1 MFHFA
6 LFRRS
11 LTATAQNRDFC
22 TNSKRKILISPASY
36 LRFINTLSSMH
47 ADSNTKLED
56 RKSRL
61 EKLIQKVQGIETQV
75 TRNTVKR
82 AGKQKQSFLFI
93 SQLQFVVQVTE
104 LRQDLKDVE
113 PKIEAIGESTV
124 KKRDKI
130 KELGETKSKMSDDF
144 GYQDEQLKELRT
156 EVEELKART
165 DSELNQLR
173 EDMQGVKKFIFL

>member
-1 MFHFA
+1 MLWKGQPNSCLKRSMRPDKLRRIYLRQEWAFMKRHCKFETTYERFSLFFSGEMLIHFA
-6 LFRRS
+6 SFSFRRS

-75 TRNTVKR
+75 TMNTVNW
-82 AGKQKQSFLFI
+82 AGKRRQLFSLHI
-93 SQLQFVVQVTE
+93 STPNL
-104 LRQDLKDVE
+104 LCR
-113 PKIEAIGESTV
+113 
-124 KKRDKI
+124 
-130 KELGETKSKMSDDF
+130 
-144 GYQDEQLKELRT
+144 
-156 EVEELKART
+156 
-165 DSELNQLR
+165 
-173 EDMQGVKKFIFL
+173 

>member
-1 MFHFA
+1 MNLFPGEMLIPFA

-11 LTATAQNRDFC
+11 LTATAINRDFC

-75 TRNTVKR
+75 TMNTYRSHSYYVR
-82 AGKQKQSFLFI
+82 SWEIIGQANEDSSFSLDI
-93 SQLQFVVQVTE
+93 STPNL
-104 LRQDLKDVE
+104 LCR
-113 PKIEAIGESTV
+113 
-124 KKRDKI
+124 
-130 KELGETKSKMSDDF
+130 
-144 GYQDEQLKELRT
+144 
-156 EVEELKART
+156 
-165 DSELNQLR
+165 
-173 EDMQGVKKFIFL
+173 

>member
-1 MFHFA
+1 M
-6 LFRRS
+6 
-11 LTATAQNRDFC
+11 
-22 TNSKRKILISPASY
+22 
-36 LRFINTLSSMH
+36 
-47 ADSNTKLED
+47 
-56 RKSRL
+56 
-61 EKLIQKVQGIETQV
+61 
-75 TRNTVKR
+75 
-82 AGKQKQSFLFI
+82 
-93 SQLQFVVQVTE
+93 QVTE

-173 EDMQGVKKFIFL
+173 EDMQGVKKFILL

>member
-1 MFHFA
+1 MKRHCKLRTMNLFPGEEMLIPFA

-75 TRNTVKR
+75 KRNTVKR

-93 SQLQFVVQVTE
+93 SQLPICCAGNGAPSRFE
-104 LRQDLKDVE
+104 
-113 PKIEAIGESTV
+113 GC
-124 KKRDKI
+124 
-130 KELGETKSKMSDDF
+130 
-144 GYQDEQLKELRT
+144 RT
-156 EVEELKART
+156 
-165 DSELNQLR
+165 
-173 EDMQGVKKFIFL
+173 

>member
-1 MFHFA
+1 MKRHCKFETINLFPGEMLIPFA

-75 TRNTVKR
+75 TMNTYRSHSYYVRSWEIIGQANEDSSFSLHISTPNLLCAGNR
-82 AGKQKQSFLFI
+82 ALSRFEGC
-93 SQLQFVVQVTE
+93 
-104 LRQDLKDVE
+104 RAQD
-113 PKIEAIGESTV
+113 
-124 KKRDKI
+124 
-130 KELGETKSKMSDDF
+130 
-144 GYQDEQLKELRT
+144 
-156 EVEELKART
+156 
-165 DSELNQLR
+165 
-173 EDMQGVKKFIFL
+173 

>member
-1 MFHFA
+1 MKRHCKFETMNLFPGEEMLIPFA

-11 LTATAQNRDFC
+11 LTASAQNRDFC

-75 TRNTVKR
+75 TMNTYRSHSYYVRSWEIIGQANEDSSFSLDISTPNLLCAGNR
-82 AGKQKQSFLFI
+82 APSRFEGC
-93 SQLQFVVQVTE
+93 
-104 LRQDLKDVE
+104 RAQD
-113 PKIEAIGESTV
+113 
-124 KKRDKI
+124 
-130 KELGETKSKMSDDF
+130 
-144 GYQDEQLKELRT
+144 
-156 EVEELKART
+156 
-165 DSELNQLR
+165 
-173 EDMQGVKKFIFL
+173 